1 MTKTTEQ
8 QSATT
13 GGPPRDDDVGDIF
26 RTMRQALGLSPS
38 AIAAKLE
45 TPTATIT
52 ALETGTLANL
62 PEWQETSRIVTAYA
76 GLLDLDCRPI
86 LRRIAISKAVEVAGD
101 GVEPT
106 KANGSGNLE
115 AWQVGGFIAGFVVI
129 FALVFAIAYTR
140 TGAPRN
146 AGQSIEERS
155 SARPATPQSPQAPSG
170 PVTVRRIPLPQA
182 IEGPSGKQTVDP
194 GSGDSDKTS
203 VSRP

>member
-8 QSATT
+8 QSANA

-45 TPTATIT
+45 TPIATIT
-52 ALETGTLANL
+52 ALETGALADL
-62 PEWQETSRIVTAYA
+62 PEWQETSRVVTAYA

-86 LRRIAISKAVEVAGD
+86 LRRIAIGKAVEVAGER
-101 GVEPT
+101 VEPT
-106 KANGSGNLE
+106 KENGSEGLE
-115 AWQVGGFIAGFVVI
+115 AWQVGGFIAGLVVI

-146 AGQSIEERS
+146 AGQSIEERP
-155 SARPATPQSPQAPSG
+155 SARPVAPQSPQAPSG
-170 PVTVRRIPLPQA
+170 PVTVRRVPLPPT
-182 IEGPSGKQTVDP
+182 IEGPSGEESVD
-194 GSGDSDKTS
+194 
-203 VSRP
+203 R